1 MSKSSQQ
8 QEKGKV
14 GHMLAPLLNTGRAF
28 HKLFGKFW
36 QLVLFRATFFV
47 SSNLLHSEQFLYLCS
62 NSQISEQLLV
72 LKLAFLPYFTRSFR
86 FYWFITR
93 FGLIY

>member
-47 SSNLLHSEQFLYLCS
+47 SSNLFHSEQFL
-62 NSQISEQLLV
+62 
-72 LKLAFLPYFTRSFR
+72 
-86 FYWFITR
+86 
-93 FGLIY
+93 